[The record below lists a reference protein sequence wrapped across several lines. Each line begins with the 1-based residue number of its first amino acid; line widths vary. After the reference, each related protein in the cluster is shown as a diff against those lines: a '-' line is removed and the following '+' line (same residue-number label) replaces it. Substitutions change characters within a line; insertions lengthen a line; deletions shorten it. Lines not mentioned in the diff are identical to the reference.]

1 MFLIITNQIF
11 KMLLLMLVGYL
22 CYRLKLMD
30 QNSNKV
36 LANLLLMVI
45 NPVLVIMSLQT
56 DYSLHLVSG
65 LLTAFA
71 LAAVSHLA
79 AILITR
85 IFIKPSG
92 NPDYSIDR
100 FSCVYTNCAFMGI
113 PLAQSIFGSDGV
125 LYITAYSVI
134 FNLLAWTHGVSVMTG
149 ASSLKDLK
157 KGLRSP
163 MIIACTLGLILFFTQ
178 VRVPSVIADTMNYIG
193 GMNTPLAMMIA
204 GASVAQTDLLQML
217 RNKKIYVLTLIKLL
231 LVPAVTLGILTLIRA
246 DFAVACTILLAS
258 ACPSAAT
265 CTMFAL
271 RFQKNYRHASEIYAF
286 TTLCSLAT
294 IPLFIYAA
302 EGLLA

>member
-204 GASVAQTDLLQML
+204 GASVAQTNLLQML

>member
-45 NPVLVIMSLQT
+45 NPVLIIMSLQT
-56 DYSLHLVSG
+56 DYSLHLVTG

-71 LAAVSHLA
+71 LATVSHLA
-79 AILITR
+79 AILIAR
-85 IFIKPSG
+85 IFIKRSG

-178 VRVPSVIADTMNYIG
+178 IRVPSVIADTMNYIG
-193 GMNTPLAMMIA
+193 SMNTPLAMMIA